1 MQSVILGN
9 CLDFVSPSE
18 DFQQTVAEMLF
29 PPLKK
34 KGYELHH
41 SISEQAI
48 ELAVSCVR
56 WLSDTA
62 PNTQLD
68 GYGILALIQALTNT
82 FLPTE
87 STTQSGVAL
96 FEPLHPNNTPQ
107 WWMGINRPVGVWR
120 QQFLN
125 GSKFA
130 VCWTTKFSQPKK
142 NKTTC
147 SAAWQ
152 HLLNFPYQLI

>member
-1 MQSVILGN
+1 MWSVILGN
-9 CLDFVSPSE
+9 CLE
-18 DFQQTVAEMLF
+18 DWRFPTNSSRDAF

-34 KGYELHH
+34 KGYELYH
-41 SISEQAI
+41 SISERAI

-56 WLSDTA
+56 WLSDTE

-96 FEPLHPNNTPQ
+96 LEPLHPNNTPR
-107 WWMGINRPVGVWR
+107 WWMGINTPVGVWR

-130 VCWTTKFSQPKK
+130 VCWTTKSSQQKK
-142 NKTTC
+142 KKTR
-147 SAAWQ
+147 
-152 HLLNFPYQLI
+152 QLAVRHNNIC